1 MPQGGF
7 GRDYQQVTLL
17 QNRAAEKQM
26 EIQREKIGS
35 EVLNKIESRLQKEI
49 KLMEDKVIEK
59 YEDSLHEMS
68 ETIKEKDK
76 TLWFLIRVSY
86 ACLFLFSGLLGYS
99 MSGLF

>member
-26 EIQREKIGS
+26 EIQRSKIGS
-35 EVLNKIESRLQKEI
+35 EVLESIRDRLNGEI
-49 KLMEDKVIEK
+49 KRVEDEIVQK
-59 YEDSLHEMS
+59 YENSFQEMS
-68 ETIKEKDK
+68 QTIKEKDK

-86 ACLFLFSGLLGYS
+86 LSLFFASGLLGYLTA
-99 MSGLF
+99 GLF